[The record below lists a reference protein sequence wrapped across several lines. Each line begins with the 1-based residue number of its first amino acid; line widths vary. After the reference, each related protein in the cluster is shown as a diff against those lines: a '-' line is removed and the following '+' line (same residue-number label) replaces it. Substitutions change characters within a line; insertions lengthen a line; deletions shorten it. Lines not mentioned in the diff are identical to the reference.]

1 MAKNLSKKSE
11 QAKPSIQSPVKKTIS
26 IENARVHN
34 LKNVSVQIPR
44 NAITVISGVSG
55 SGKSSL
61 AFDTLYAEGQR
72 RFVESLSSYAR
83 QFLERMNKPDVD
95 AIRGLPPAIAIEQ
108 RGFSK
113 NARST
118 VGTTT
123 EIYDFLRLLYGR
135 VGTTICTCGKIVQK
149 DTPQSI
155 QKSVLR
161 SCADSR
167 IYVLFP
173 FVNDGMQSTEQLV
186 KLQGL
191 GYDRVYHYHRKEI
204 IDFADIDTKELVAH
218 PQHFYIVADRVI
230 VKPHDKDAVS
240 RLFESIEI
248 SLRFGEGKIYIRDIT
263 LGLDF
268 KFSSKF
274 ECPDCHI
281 SYTEPEPRLFSFNS
295 PFGACRVCEGFGRSM
310 GIDEKL
316 VIPDRVRSIKD
327 YAIAPISPSGF
338 YEWYAGLLEFCKRNG
353 ISTTVPYA
361 SLSHEEQSKIWNG
374 DKQYSGVNGF
384 FAMLEAGSHKL
395 HYRVLVSRYRGY
407 TTCKKCEGSRL
418 RNSARRVFVGS
429 TSMHQVVSMTLEQSL
444 QHFTSLT
451 LTAFQMK
458 VVEPVLKEIRWRLEL
473 LVEIGLGYLTLD
485 RLSHTLSGGESQR
498 INLATSL
505 GSSLVGTLYV
515 LDEPSIGLHSRDT
528 ARLVALLK
536 KLRNLGNT
544 VVVVE
549 HDPDIIKSA
558 DFIIDIGPKA
568 GENGGTITATGTVN
582 EIEKNPTSLTGK
594 YLSGTKRIALPQK
607 RKKVVNSL
615 VITQPR
621 ERNLK
626 GENVV
631 IPLKMMTVVTGVS
644 GSGKSTLIH
653 QVLYNNLRY
662 QKGYTSDGQV
672 GACSGIENLHL
683 IDNVEMIDQTPIGR
697 SSRSTPITYTKAF
710 DHIREIFADTPAAK
724 QMGVRAGYFSFNVP
738 GGRCESCEGE
748 GNVTVEMQF
757 LPDITLECESCKGTR
772 YTREAREFTYRGKNI
787 VEVLGMT
794 VDEALEFFHGN
805 KKVVSRLQVLAD
817 VGLGYLRLGQP
828 SSMLSGGEAQR
839 IKLATYI
846 DDSSNNAKHTLFIFD
861 EPTTG
866 LHIDDIQKLLTCFQ
880 ALIEKGNSVLIIE
893 HNLHIIAA
901 ADWIIDLGPDAGE
914 KGGYIIAEGTP
925 EQVAKVKKS
934 YTGIALKEFL
944 SNYA

>member
-1 MAKNLSKKSE
+1 MAKKV
-11 QAKPSIQSPVKKTIS
+11 PSQNKREKTATILPSQRLIS
-26 IENARVHN
+26 IENARVNN
-34 LKNVSVQIPR
+34 LKNVSVSIPR
-44 NAITVISGVSG
+44 NTITVISGVSG

-83 QFLERMNKPDVD
+83 QFLERMHKPDVD

-123 EIYDFLRLLYGR
+123 EVYDFLRLLYGR
-135 VGTTICTCGKIVQK
+135 IGTTICTCGKTVQK
-149 DTPQSI
+149 DTPQTI
-155 QKSVLR
+155 QKILLH
-161 SCADSR
+161 SCAEAR
-167 IYVLFP
+167 VYVLFP
-173 FVNDGMQSTEQLV
+173 LINGGGTVKEQLN
-186 KLQGL
+186 KLQSL
-191 GYDRVYHYHRKEI
+191 GFDRAYHAQRKEV
-204 IDFADIDTKELVAH
+204 IDFEDINVKEFAAQPDTL
-218 PQHFYIVADRVI
+218 YIVADRIVI
-230 VKPHDKDAVS
+230 NPREKESVS
-240 RLFESIEI
+240 RLFESIEL
-248 SLRFGEGKIYIRDIT
+248 SVKMGEGRVYVRDIT
-263 LGLDF
+263 HGLDYR
-268 KFSSKF
+268 FSAKF
-274 ECPDCHI
+274 ECPDCQI
-281 SYTEPEPRLFSFNS
+281 QYTEPEPRLFSFNS

-316 VIPDRVRSIKD
+316 VIPDKVRTIKD
-327 YAIAPISPSGF
+327 YAIAPISPTGF
-338 YEWYAGLLEFCKRNG
+338 FEWYTGLLDFCKRHS
-353 ISTTVPYA
+353 IKTTVPYA
-361 SLSHEEQSKIWNG
+361 ALSSDERTKIWQG
-374 DKQYSGVNGF
+374 DEHYGGINGF

-395 HYRVLVSRYRGY
+395 HYRVLASRYRGY

-418 RNSARRVFVGS
+418 RTSARRVFVGN
-429 TSMHQVVSMTLEQSL
+429 TSMQTVVSMTLEQAL
-444 QHFTSLT
+444 DHFKALT
-451 LTAFQMK
+451 LPQYQRK
-458 VVEPVLKEIRWRLEL
+458 IIEPVLKEIRWRLQL
-473 LVEIGLGYLTLD
+473 LVDIGLGYLTLD

-528 ARLVALLK
+528 ERLVNLLK

-549 HDPDIIKSA
+549 HDPDIIRNA
-558 DFIIDIGPKA
+558 DYIIDIGPKA
-568 GENGGTITATGTVN
+568 GENGGTITAVGTLN
-582 EIEKNPTSLTGK
+582 EILENTHSLTGN
-594 YLSGTKRIALPQK
+594 YLSGVKSIPLPSSR
-607 RKKVVNSL
+607 RKV
-615 VITQPR
+615 TQVLTISKPI

-626 GENVV
+626 GDTIQ
-631 IPLKMMTVVTGVS
+631 IPLKMLTVVTGVS

-672 GACSGIENLHL
+672 GACTGIENVHL

-710 DHIREIFADTPAAK
+710 DHIREVFAETQAAK
-724 QMGVRAGYFSFNVP
+724 QMGWRAGHFSFNVP
-738 GGRCESCEGE
+738 GGRCEACEGE

-772 YTREAREFTYRGKNI
+772 YKREAREITYRGKNI
-787 VEVLGMT
+787 VDVLAMT
-794 VDEALEFFHGN
+794 VDEAIEFFTGN
-805 KKVVSRLQVLAD
+805 KKVIAKLKVLTD

-846 DDSSNNAKHTLFIFD
+846 DDSSQSGKHTLFIFD

-866 LHIDDIQKLLTCFQ
+866 LHIDDIQKLLRCFTT
-880 ALIEKGNSVLIIE
+880 LIEKGNSVLIIE
-893 HNLHIIAA
+893 HNLHVIAA
-901 ADWIIDLGPDAGE
+901 ADWIIDLGPEAGE
-914 KGGYIIAEGTP
+914 NGGYLIAQGTP
-925 EQVAKVKKS
+925 EQVSKIKKS
-934 YTGIALKEFL
+934 FTGKFLKEFL
-944 SNYA
+944 S

>member
-1 MAKNLSKKSE
+1 MAKTVSKKKDIDKSSVSSRLHK
-11 QAKPSIQSPVKKTIS
+11 AIS

-34 LKNVSVQIPR
+34 LKNVSVTIPR
-44 NAITVISGVSG
+44 NAITVVSGVSG

-135 VGTTICTCGKIVQK
+135 VGTTICTCGKKVQK

-155 QKSVLR
+155 QGSILK

-167 IYVLFP
+167 VYILFP
-173 FVNDGMQSTEQLV
+173 LLTNGVNSSEQLS

-191 GYDRVYHYHRKEI
+191 GYDRVYHFHKKEV
-204 IDFADIDTKELVAH
+204 IDFVDIDAKELSAN
-218 PQHFYIVADRVI
+218 PENFYVVADRVV
-230 VKPHDKDAVS
+230 VKPNDKDAVS
-240 RLFESIEI
+240 RLFESIEMSI
-248 SLRFGEGKIYIRDIT
+248 RFGEGRVYIRDIT
-263 LGLDF
+263 QGNDH

-281 SYTEPEPRLFSFNS
+281 QYAEPEPRLFSFNS

-327 YAIAPISPSGF
+327 YAIVPISPSGF
-338 YEWYAGLLEFCKRNG
+338 YEWYSGLLEFCKRNS
-353 ISTTVPYA
+353 INTTVPYA
-361 SLSHEEQSKIWNG
+361 SLSKKEHNTIWNG
-374 DKQYSGVNGF
+374 DQRYGGINGF

-395 HYRVLVSRYRGY
+395 HYRVLASRYRGY
-407 TTCKKCEGSRL
+407 TTCKECGGSRL
-418 RNSARRVFVGS
+418 RNSARRVFVGG
-429 TSMHQVVSMTLEQSL
+429 TSIHEVVSMTLEQSL
-444 QHFTSLT
+444 KHFTHLKLT
-451 LTAFQMK
+451 SFQMK

-528 ARLVALLK
+528 ARLVGLLK

-568 GENGGTITATGTVN
+568 GENGGTITATGNVS
-582 EIEKNPTSLTGK
+582 EIENNPHSLTGQ
-594 YLSGTKRIALPQK
+594 YLSGTKSINLPQQ
-607 RKKVVNSL
+607 RRKVVNAL
-615 VITQPR
+615 IINQAK

-626 GENVV
+626 GEDVT

-672 GACSGIENLHL
+672 GACSGIENIHL

-710 DHIREIFADTPAAK
+710 DYIREVFADTPAAK
-724 QMGVRAGYFSFNVP
+724 QFGIKAGYFSFNVP
-738 GGRCESCEGE
+738 GGRCEACEGE

-772 YTREAREFTYRGKNI
+772 YTREAREFSYRGKNI
-787 VEVLGMT
+787 VDVLAMT
-794 VDEALEFFHGN
+794 VDEAIEFFHGN
-805 KKVVSRLQVLAD
+805 KKVVTRLQVLAD

-846 DDSSNNAKHTLFIFD
+846 DDSSQAGKHTLFIFD

-866 LHIDDIQKLLTCFQ
+866 LHIDDIQKLLKCFT
-880 ALIEKGNSVLIIE
+880 ALIEKGHSVLIIE

-901 ADWIIDLGPDAGE
+901 ADWIIDLGPEAGE

-944 SNYA
+944 SNHA